1 MVAATEKQDCLGI
14 GVEKVDFLRG
24 AGNDDPSTGPQFCV
38 HVGPEPPISA
48 ALVGF
53 VSVGSDSSVDEPAIE
68 NHLHLRVV
76 AKRVAERLAQVQF
89 GSRYDND
96 EGLRDLLFGDG
107 GTRVTWHTQFLPG
120 GDQAYS
126 RPGNIREFFFCVQL
140 ASEPVRKLALIY
152 HLLNLAMAAGDQLR
166 YSVPRASCS
175 ALRVSS
181 APLLSGGAARGD
193 RADLALFRAFDAD
206 RRRRCLPV

>member
-1 MVAATEKQDCLGI
+1 
-14 GVEKVDFLRG
+14 
-24 AGNDDPSTGPQFCV
+24 
-38 HVGPEPPISA
+38 
-48 ALVGF
+48 
-53 VSVGSDSSVDEPAIE
+53 VSVASDSSVDRPTIE
-68 NHLHLRVV
+68 NHLYLRVV
-76 AKRVAERLAQVQF
+76 AERVAERLAQVQF

-175 ALRVSS
+175 AFTRTSRSS
-181 APLLSGGAARGD
+181 AEELREAIGPIWHYFGRSTPTDGAGAFPSE
-193 RADLALFRAFDAD
+193 LTVPFR
-206 RRRRCLPV
+206 